1 MLSHRLTTIAPVGI
15 GAAVMGL
22 GAVATAGTAAAS
34 SADDAFIAQMKVLGV
49 TFTSPQEAVREGRQV
64 CTELAA
70 GNAAIR
76 PAAVAYRDALQ
87 LAVEVAVVETARESI
102 GAELQATQ
110 RRLRGIERHR
120 VRPLQ
125 DALRTL
131 DLQLEELEREERVV
145 ARWARTK
152 AAT

>member
-1 MLSHRLTTIAPVGI
+1 MLSHRLTTIATVGI

-70 GNAAIR
+70 GKTGTDVAMEVLSQTDLTSKQAAYFVVNASS
-76 PAAVAYRDALQ
+76 AYCPQ
-87 LAVEVAVVETARESI
+87 LS
-102 GAELQATQ
+102 G
-110 RRLRGIERHR
+110 
-120 VRPLQ
+120 
-125 DALRTL
+125 
-131 DLQLEELEREERVV
+131 QL
-145 ARWARTK
+145 T
-152 AAT
+152 